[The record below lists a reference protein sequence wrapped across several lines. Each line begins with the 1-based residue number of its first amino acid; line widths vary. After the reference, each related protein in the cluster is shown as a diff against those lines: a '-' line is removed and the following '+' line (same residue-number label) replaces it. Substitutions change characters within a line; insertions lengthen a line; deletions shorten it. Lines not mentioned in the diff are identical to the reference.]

1 MMNQRRRPVERLPIS
16 VFATFGAVFNALEHG
31 CLYRVLLG
39 RLYGLFCTEFA
50 ANSMRSQNAMRGP
63 LVAVTVLAAAV
74 SPLGGA
80 RAQDGEAQVTHAAT
94 ARVAVIGAGAAVS
107 LPSLH
112 APVCA
117 TSAVAPRERRGAI

>member
-16 VFATFGAVFNALEHG
+16 VFATFGAVLLNALEHG
-31 CLYRVLLG
+31 CLY
-39 RLYGLFCTEFA
+39 GLFCTVA

-80 RAQDGEAQVTHAAT
+80 RAQDGEAQVTRAAT